1 MHCLIVKYDFTL
13 DSCEAL
19 DPVQLDKSS
28 SEGQETTSLDSTDD
42 LVTVSYDLFLALICC
57 SCLLRD

>member
-13 DSCEAL
+13 DSCEAQV
-19 DPVQLDKSS
+19 DDSS
-28 SEGQETTSLDSTDD
+28 AGQDTASQSSTDD

-57 SCLLRD
+57 SSLLRD